1 MIKFVGAFG
10 NLAFGFL
17 FGPATELSPS
27 LSPANVLSNLERFKL
42 FRASE
47 TQCDSVTTADQS
59 CGITE

>member
-27 LSPANVLSNLERFKL
+27 LSPANVLSNLR
-42 FRASE
+42 
-47 TQCDSVTTADQS
+47 DSSCFVRVKHNVTV
-59 CGITE
+59 